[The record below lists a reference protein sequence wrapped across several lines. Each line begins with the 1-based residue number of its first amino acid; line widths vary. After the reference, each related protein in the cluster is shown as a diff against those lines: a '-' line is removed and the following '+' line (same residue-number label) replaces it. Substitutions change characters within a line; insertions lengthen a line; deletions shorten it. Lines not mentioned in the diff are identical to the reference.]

1 MNDDT
6 PNNPSKLTD
15 RVTEL
20 ELLLTHMQRTI
31 HDLDQVA
38 LDQQKQ
44 IDKLSLQLARITLD
58 VGRLQT
64 TGDEVRSP
72 EDEKPPHY

>member
-6 PNNPSKLTD
+6 PNHLGKLTD

-44 IDKLSLQLARITLD
+44 IDKLSSQLSRITLD

-64 TGDEVRSP
+64 AGDEVRSP